1 MYQSQIGVRYAKS
14 LFILAREKNKL
25 EEVRNDIMLIY
36 DTLNQSTDLNTLLEH
51 PVIKPSQKIGA
62 LKKIFSSHINQI
74 TLSFLELVIR
84 NKREVYLK
92 RIAQNFI
99 DIYKKNEGINS
110 AILTTAYELSAD
122 EKKHLIGAIEK
133 KTKSTIELKSVVD
146 ESIIGGLILQINDK
160 ELDMSILKQLQR
172 FRNNLTE
179 FDLNSIKKRK
189 N

>member
-14 LFILAREKNKL
+14 LFLLAREKNKL
-25 EEVRNDIMLIY
+25 EEVKNDIMLIY
-36 DTLNQSTDLNTLLEH
+36 DTLNHSADLNTLLEH
-51 PVIKPSQKIGA
+51 PVIKPSQKISA
-62 LKKIFSSHINQI
+62 LKKVFMPRINQI
-74 TLSFLELVIR
+74 TFAFLELLIR
-84 NKREVYLK
+84 NKRELFLK
-92 RIAQNFI
+92 RISQNFI

-110 AILTTAYELSAD
+110 AVLTTAYELSDD
-122 EKKHLIGAIEK
+122 EKRHIVTAIEK
-133 KTKSTIELKSVVD
+133 KTKSTIELNAVID